1 MADIDHHNISETRK
15 KIYEQIDYL
24 PKPENYNSRIPWVV
38 QQQISATNGVHYAD
52 KVGKL
57 NDYPIFELPVK
68 EVDNGLF
75 LDIGCG
81 WGRWLVGGHNKGY
94 IPIGIDIRLEF
105 CKTSQVVLKDLDING
120 YTVVADLENIP
131 FKEDIFDLIWSF
143 SAIQHTHYNRLIN
156 CLEHINR
163 MLSPKGGYT
172 KLEFPNK
179 TGIRNSI
186 SNVKN
191 SEKTKDDYNSWCVR
205 YYSPEEYK
213 SIFNK
218 YLSNFSYSNHS
229 FLGIGVLKED
239 VKYVSLKHKLPCLAS
254 LALSNLT
261 QIFPPLKKYS
271 DSLYIKAEKKATN
284 KGANT
289 SSISAFLNAHGKSPE
304 NNLNIISLLRC
315 PTYGSDIILSNDKTK
330 AISKGNNIYYPIKD
344 NIPIMIASEA
354 LSLENH

>member
-1 MADIDHHNISETRK
+1 MGDIDYHNISETRK

-24 PKPENYNSRIPWVV
+24 PKPENYNSKIPWVV

-52 KVGKL
+52 RVGKL
-57 NDYPIFELPVK
+57 KDYPIFELPVK
-68 EVDNGLF
+68 KVNTGIF

-81 WGRWLVGGHNKGY
+81 WGRWLIGGHNKGY
-94 IPIGIDIRLEF
+94 IPIGIDLRLEF
-105 CKTSQVVLKDLDING
+105 CKTSQIVLKDLGING

-131 FKEDIFDLIWSF
+131 FKENIFDLIWSF
-143 SAIQHTHYNRLIN
+143 SVIQHTHYKRLIN
-156 CLEHINR
+156 CLEHIDR
-163 MLSPKGGYT
+163 ILSPEGGFT

-179 TGIRNSI
+179 SGLRNSI
-186 SNVKN
+186 SNVRN

-213 SIFNK
+213 SIFDMH
-218 YLSNFSYSNHS
+218 LSNFTYSNHS

-239 VKYVSLKHKLPCLAS
+239 LKYVSLKYKLPCLAS

-261 QIFPPLKKYS
+261 SVIPPLKNYS
-271 DSLYIKAEKKATN
+271 DSLYVRAEKKEKNESTN
-284 KGANT
+284 A
-289 SSISAFLNAHGKSPE
+289 SSVAAFLNAHSKTPTD
-304 NNLNIISLLRC
+304 NLNIVNLLQC
-315 PTYGSDIILSNDKTK
+315 PTYGSDIILSDDKTK

-354 LSLENH
+354 LPL